1 MGRSR
6 YKFIENE
13 QPHFITGTIVN
24 WLPLF
29 SNPDITSILLKSL
42 TYLQDENR
50 LTIYA
55 YVIMENH
62 LHLIASSKELSKE
75 IGIFKSYTARKIVD
89 YLKKEN
95 FKSILK
101 QLNYYKLKHKD
112 DRDYQ
117 VYQEGSHPELISS
130 DEMMFQKIEYI
141 HYNPVR
147 RGYIDEPEHWRYSS
161 ARNYASLEGLLDVTL
176 F

>member
-6 YKFIENE
+6 YKFIEIN

-62 LHLIASSKELSKE
+62 FHIIASSKELSKE

-117 VYQEGSHPELISS
+117 VYQESSHPELISS
-130 DEMMFQKIEYI
+130 DEMMIQKIEYI

-161 ARNYASLEGLLDVTL
+161 ARNYAGMEGFT
-176 F
+176 

>member
-1 MGRSR
+1 M
-6 YKFIENE
+6 
-13 QPHFITGTIVN
+13 
-24 WLPLF
+24 
-29 SNPDITSILLKSL
+29 
-42 TYLQDENR
+42 
-50 LTIYA
+50 
-55 YVIMENH
+55 
-62 LHLIASSKELSKE
+62 
-75 IGIFKSYTARKIVD
+75 
-89 YLKKEN
+89 KKEN

-147 RGYIDEPEHWRYSS
+147 RGYIDEPEQWRYSS
-161 ARNYASLEGLLDVTL
+161 VRNYAGMDGLLDVTL